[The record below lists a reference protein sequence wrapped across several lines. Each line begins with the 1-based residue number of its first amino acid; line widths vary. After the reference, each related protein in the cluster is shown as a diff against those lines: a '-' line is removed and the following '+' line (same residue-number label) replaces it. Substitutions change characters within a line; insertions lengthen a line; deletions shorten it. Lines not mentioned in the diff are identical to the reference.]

1 MRLTGSKD
9 VAVAHTTSIWH
20 THRVFILVWL
30 FVSVVTF
37 LLSVGLLVM
46 HLRHKKVTEEKIDRQ
61 KTILNILAQSR
72 IRRRGRTNGIDWSD
86 SQNETDVFEQD

>member
-1 MRLTGSKD
+1 MRLTGFRV
-9 VAVAHTTSIWH
+9 VAVALTTSIWH

-46 HLRHKKVTEEKIDRQ
+46 HLKHKKVTEEKIDRQ
-61 KTILNILAQSR
+61 KTILNILVQSR
-72 IRRRGRTNGIDWSD
+72 IRKRGRTNGIDWSD